1 MSTLDGYSTTQLT
14 PALGALLHNYRTE
27 SGESAKTVSRRCSL
41 GIVEIA
47 QVELGRADLDIDRLA
62 DAIDAYAVARV
73 VFPEG
78 HCQVHVDLV
87 AGTVSVLRADREVE
101 ERPADRIL
109 LAYFEMVF
117 AAHPMSPETPI
128 PFTDLDLDVL
138 RIVLSSRRS
147 EVTEYLHRLVG
158 PLDESLDLI
167 APPRRTT
174 RNALLVL
181 AAVAT
186 TLGVTGVIYARTASS
201 GPAVVPIEV
210 QIAEAVVIT
219 R

>member
-1 MSTLDGYSTTQLT
+1 MSTLDETSTTQLT

-47 QVELGRADLDIDRLA
+47 QIELGRADLDVDQLA

-73 VFPEG
+73 LFPEG
-78 HCQVHVDLV
+78 HCQVHVDLI
-87 AGTVSVLRADREVE
+87 AGTVSVLTVDSEVE
-101 ERPADRIL
+101 ERSADRIL

-117 AAHPMSPETPI
+117 AARAMSPDMPVL
-128 PFTDLDLDVL
+128 FTDLDLDVL
-138 RIVLSSRRS
+138 RVVLSSRRS

-158 PLDESLDLI
+158 PLDESLELS
-167 APPRRTT
+167 APPRRTA

-181 AAVAT
+181 AAAAT
-186 TLGVTGVIYARTASS
+186 TLAVLGAVYARTASG

>member
-1 MSTLDGYSTTQLT
+1 MSTLVGTSTTQLT

-41 GIVEIA
+41 GVVEIA
-47 QVELGRADLDIDRLA
+47 QVELGRAELDVDRLA
-62 DAIDAYAVARV
+62 DAIDAYGVARV

-87 AGTVSVLRADREVE
+87 AGTVSVLTAEGAVE

-117 AAHPMSPETPI
+117 ATHPMSPETPI

-147 EVTEYLHRLVG
+147 EVTEYLHRMVG
-158 PLDESLDLI
+158 PLDESFELI
-167 APPRRTT
+167 APT
-174 RNALLVL
+174 RPTARSVMLLL
-181 AAVAT
+181 AAASTVAG
-186 TLGVTGVIYARTASS
+186 LIALPYVASS
-201 GPAVVPIEV
+201 NSPPVVPIEV

>member
-1 MSTLDGYSTTQLT
+1 MSTIDGSSTTQLT

-41 GIVEIA
+41 GVVEIA
-47 QVELGRADLDIDRLA
+47 QVELGRADLDVDRLA

-87 AGTVSVLRADREVE
+87 AGTVSVLSADIAVE
-101 ERPADRIL
+101 ETPADRIL

-117 AAHPMSPETPI
+117 AAHPMSPATPI

-138 RIVLSSRRS
+138 RIVLSSRRN
-147 EVTEYLHRLVG
+147 EVTEHLHRMVG
-158 PLDESLDLI
+158 PLDEPLELVS
-167 APPRRTT
+167 PTRRTA
-174 RNALLVL
+174 RSALVL
-181 AAVAT
+181 LAAAATTAAIIVLPYVASSDSPAVA
-186 TLGVTGVIYARTASS
+186 
-201 GPAVVPIEV
+201 PIEV

>member
-1 MSTLDGYSTTQLT
+1 MSTIDLNLSTQLT

-41 GIVEIA
+41 GVVEIA
-47 QVELGRADLDIDRLA
+47 QVELGRAELDVERLVE
-62 DAIDAYAVARV
+62 AIDAYGVARV

-87 AGTVSVLRADREVE
+87 AGTVSVLAADSAVE

-138 RIVLSSRRS
+138 RVVLSSRRN
-147 EVTEYLHRLVG
+147 EVTEHLRRMVG
-158 PLDESLDLI
+158 PLDESLELI
-167 APPRRTT
+167 APTRRTA
-174 RNALLVL
+174 RSAMVLL
-181 AAVAT
+181 AAASAMAAIIAVPY
-186 TLGVTGVIYARTASS
+186 VASS
-201 GPAVVPIEV
+201 NSPPAVPIEV
-210 QIAEAVVIT
+210 QIGEAVVIT

>member
-1 MSTLDGYSTTQLT
+1 MSTLVGTSTLQLT
-14 PALGALLHNYRTE
+14 PALGALLNNYRTA
-27 SGESAKTVSRRCSL
+27 SGESAKAVSRRCSL
-41 GIVEIA
+41 GVVEIA
-47 QVELGRADLDIDRLA
+47 RVELGRAELDIDVLA
-62 DAIDAYAVARV
+62 EAIDAYSVARV

-87 AGTVSVLRADREVE
+87 AGTVSVLTTDSAVE
-101 ERPADRIL
+101 ETPADRIL

-147 EVTEYLHRLVG
+147 EVTEYLHRMVG
-158 PLDESLDLI
+158 PLDESLVI
-167 APPRRTT
+167 MAPPRRTA
-174 RNALLVL
+174 RRVMVVL
-181 AAVAT
+181 AASTAAGIIALLYRGPT
-186 TLGVTGVIYARTASS
+186 TAS
-201 GPAVVPIEV
+201 PAEPIEV
-210 QIAEAVVIT
+210 QIADAAVIT